1 MSQQVIVTRVI
12 GQIKRPHATYAI
24 THVANLNPM
33 QTIAV
38 KTLQANGYK
47 FCDAANG
54 YTHFDGEV
62 FEEVNPGER
71 IFRFSDPYGSDWVFM
86 REEELY
92 AEASLYAPRIPTDR
106 RRSNRTRFIT
116 P

>member
-1 MSQQVIVTRVI
+1 MSKQAIVTRVF
-12 GQIKRPHATYAI
+12 GQIKRPKSTYAI
-24 THVANLNPM
+24 TNVDNLTPM

-54 YTHFDGEV
+54 YTHFAVEG
-62 FEEVNPGER
+62 VNPGER
-71 IFRFSDPYGSDWVFM
+71 IFRFSDPYGTDWVFM
-86 REEELY
+86 REEEVY

-106 RRSNRTRFIT
+106 RRSHRTWFTVVT